1 MSSHS
6 LTDEPEASGAGAP
19 APQDADSDA
28 AIVPYVWR
36 RIAGRFPPG
45 DAEIAATLAKNP
57 LLPHSVAEYL
67 YNRIVTSKK
76 GDVRAAKLLVQG
88 QSRTAINYAF
98 LAWRELAGSGQMRAV
113 RKVLTRFLARPEPSA
128 AVAEGVRESL
138 ADGNAQV
145 RLAALDILARIGAL
159 EDIGLL
165 SDLLALPLASDEHP
179 AERAALVRSMR
190 AIAETGR

>member
-6 LTDEPEASGAGAP
+6 SIDEPETGGTGAP
-19 APQDADSDA
+19 APRDADSDT

-45 DAEIAATLAKNP
+45 DAEIAATLATNP
-57 LLPHSVAEYL
+57 FLPHSVAKYL
-67 YNRIVTSKK
+67 YERIVTSKK

-88 QSRTAINYAF
+88 RSRTAINYAF
-98 LAWRELAGSGQMRAV
+98 LAWRELVGSGRARAV
-113 RKVLTRFLARPEPSA
+113 RKVLTRFLAKPEPSV
-128 AVAEGVRESL
+128 AVAESVRESL
-138 ADGNAQV
+138 ANGNAQV

-165 SDLLALPLASDEHP
+165 SDLLALPLAKDEHP
-179 AERAALVRSMR
+179 AERPALVRAMR
-190 AIAETGR
+190 AIAETER